1 MQRRD
6 FLAASG
12 ALATLLAMPGTAAAA
27 SPAELRSDI
36 DILRRALALHP
47 GLYRYNSPR
56 TLADRLAQLDMTFA
70 QSQTLAERYLLLSA
84 FLATI
89 RCGHSQCNP
98 YNQNAAVV
106 RALYAGATR
115 LPFRFVW
122 LGGRMIVTDDE
133 AGRALPSGTEI
144 TRINDT
150 RPAELLKALLPYARA
165 DGGNDGKRIAQMQML
180 GTEALETFDIFQG
193 LILPPL
199 DGKHRVQVRTVDGR
213 RQDMVVPALT
223 LAERQARRTPGAEAR
238 AGQLWTWEMRG
249 EVAVLNMPT
258 WAMYN
263 STWDWEAWLDAR
275 LRSLSGARALVID
288 LRANEGGNDCG
299 DMILARLAQR
309 DLQLA
314 GYERRV
320 RFRTTA
326 ADLDP
331 YVDTWDDSF
340 RSIGKDASDIGNG
353 YFRLSSEAEAIDIIT
368 AATPRITVPV
378 AALVGPTCSSA
389 TFTFARRAQQSGLVR
404 LFGETTGGNLKGI
417 NGDAY
422 FFVRLPASGLEF
434 DVPLVG
440 YFPARPQADT
450 GVVPHVMVR
459 PTLDD
464 IAHHRDPAMAAA
476 LDWASRV

>member
-1 MQRRD
+1 
-6 FLAASG
+6 
-12 ALATLLAMPGTAAAA
+12 
-27 SPAELRSDI
+27 
-36 DILRRALALHP
+36 
-47 GLYRYNSPR
+47 
-56 TLADRLAQLDMTFA
+56 
-70 QSQTLAERYLLLSA
+70 
-84 FLATI
+84 
-89 RCGHSQCNP
+89 
-98 YNQNAAVV
+98 
-106 RALYAGATR
+106 
-115 LPFRFVW
+115 
-122 LGGRMIVTDDE
+122 
-133 AGRALPSGTEI
+133 
-144 TRINDT
+144 
-150 RPAELLKALLPYARA
+150 
-165 DGGNDGKRIAQMQML
+165 MQML

-213 RQDMVVPALT
+213 RQDMVLPALT

-249 EVAVLNMPT
+249 EVAVLSMPT

-299 DMILARLAQR
+299 EMILARLAQR

-320 RFRTTA
+320 RFRTTP

-389 TFTFARRAQQSGLVR
+389 TFTFARRARQSGLVR

>member
-1 MQRRD
+1 
-6 FLAASG
+6 
-12 ALATLLAMPGTAAAA
+12 
-27 SPAELRSDI
+27 
-36 DILRRALALHP
+36 
-47 GLYRYNSPR
+47 
-56 TLADRLAQLDMTFA
+56 MTFA

-106 RALYAGATR
+106 RAPYAGATR
-115 LPFRFVW
+115 LPFRLVW

-213 RQDMVVPALT
+213 RQDMVLPALT

-249 EVAVLNMPT
+249 EVAVLSMPA

-288 LRANEGGNDCG
+288 LRANEGSNNCG

-320 RFRTTA
+320 RFRTTP

-331 YVDTWDDSF
+331 YVDTWDDRF
-340 RSIGKDASDIGNG
+340 RSIGKDAREIGNG
-353 YFRLSSEAEAIDIIT
+353 FFRLSSEAEAIDIIT

-389 TFTFARRAQQSGLVR
+389 TFTFARRARQSGLVR

-417 NGDAY
+417 NGDAF

-434 DVPLVG
+434 DVLLVG

-450 GVVPHVMVR
+450 GVVPHVMAR

>member
-1 MQRRD
+1 MP
-6 FLAASG
+6 AAH
-12 ALATLLAMPGTAAAA
+12 ATPSAG
-27 SPAELRSDI
+27 LRGDT

-47 GLYRYNSPR
+47 GLYRDNSPR
-56 TLADRLAQLDMTFA
+56 TFDARLSRLEAEF
-70 QSQTLAERYLLLSA
+70 SHSRNLAERYLLLSA

-98 YNQNAAVV
+98 YNQNPAVV

-122 LGGRMIVTDDE
+122 LGGRMIVISDE
-133 AGRALPSGTEI
+133 SGSELPRGAEI
-144 TRINDT
+144 LRINGVRT
-150 RPAELLKALLPYARA
+150 AALLDDLLLYARA
-165 DGGNDGKRIAQMQML
+165 DGGNDGKRVAQMEMR
-180 GTEALETFDIFQG
+180 GTETFETFDIFQG
-193 LILPPL
+193 LLLPPT
-199 DGKHRVQVRTVDGR
+199 GGEHWVRVRTADGR
-213 RQDMVVPALT
+213 VRDMALPALT
-223 LAERQARRTPGAEAR
+223 LAERQARRRTKETDGAADP
-238 AGQLWTWEMRG
+238 LWTREIRG
-249 EVAVLNMPT
+249 DVAVLGMPT
-258 WAMYN
+258 WVMYN
-263 STWDWEAWLDAR
+263 SKWDWESWLDAR
-275 LRSLSGARALVID
+275 LRSLAGARGLVID
-288 LRANEGGNDCG
+288 LRDNEGGNDCG

-309 DLQLA
+309 DLPLA

-320 RFRTTA
+320 RFRTTP

-331 YVDTWDDSF
+331 YVDTWDDRF

-353 YFRLSSEAEAIDIIT
+353 FFRLSSEAEEAIDIIT

-389 TFTFARRAQQSGLVR
+389 TFSFARRARQSGLVR

-417 NGDAY
+417 NGDAF

-459 PTLDD
+459 PTLGD